1 MTWFKNLMGSPP
13 GEDVTLEDLDI
24 TSDPGTEWHPAAKE
38 LTYLYEAEV
47 EEHMRK
53 PEAADQPDAGLV
65 LDHDGEDEGAN

>member
-1 MTWFKNLMGSPP
+1 MTWFKNLLGSPP

-24 TSDPGTEWHPAAKE
+24 ESDPGTEWHPEHKD
-38 LTYLYEAEV
+38 LTDLSDVEV
-47 EEHMRK
+47 EEHMLK